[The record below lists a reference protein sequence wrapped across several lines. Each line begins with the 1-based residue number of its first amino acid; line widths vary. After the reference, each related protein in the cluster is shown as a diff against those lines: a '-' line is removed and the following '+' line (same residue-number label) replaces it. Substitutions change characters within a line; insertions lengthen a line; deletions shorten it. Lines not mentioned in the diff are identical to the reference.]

1 MSRDF
6 GAKGA
11 DDVVVVY
18 GRTFPSYSRSEIHPA
33 ISKIVEPF
41 ARGTL
46 LDFPS
51 GTGSLAWRLK
61 NEGFAVAAADIA
73 PEAFVNPEIEIRRGD
88 LNGRFPYDA
97 RQFDY
102 ACFVEGP
109 EHVEN
114 VFHCL
119 REFARVLK
127 PGGRLIVSLPNYS
140 NLQNRFKQFLNGV
153 VEPVVS
159 YESLKTDYAGT
170 EFMIHI
176 NRLPYP
182 MMRMALEF
190 AGFKVESVHQD
201 RPKKKQRLLWPIA
214 WFIQALTYLRG
225 EKGQKKYWLKDNNAS
240 QVLMGGNTLILVA
253 RLIDQPPTGP

>member
-1 MSRDF
+1 MARDF
-6 GAKGA
+6 GARGEE
-11 DDVVVVY
+11 DVVEVH
-18 GRTFPSYSRSEIHPA
+18 GRIFPSYSRSEIHPA
-33 ISKIVEPF
+33 IAAVMKNMPKGS
-41 ARGTL
+41 L
-46 LDFPS
+46 LDFPA
-51 GTGSLAWRLK
+51 GTGSLSWRLQC
-61 NEGFAVAAADIA
+61 EGFTVSAADIV
-73 PEAFVNPEIEIRRGD
+73 PEAFKNPEIEIRKGN
-88 LNGRFPYDA
+88 LNEKFPYEDA
-97 RQFDY
+97 RFDY

-127 PGGRLIVSLPNYS
+127 PGGTLVVSLPNYS
-140 NLQNRFKQFLNGV
+140 NLQNRIKQLLTGV

-159 YESLKTDYAGT
+159 YESLKSDYVGN

-182 MMRMALEF
+182 MIRMALEF

-201 RPKKKQRLLWPIA
+201 KPKKKQRMLWPLA
-214 WFIQALTYLRG
+214 WLIQLLSALRG

-240 QVLMGGNTLILVA
+240 SVLMGGNTLILVA
-253 RLIDQPPTGP
+253 RLQHHPSAQ

>member
-11 DDVVVVY
+11 DDVVTVY

-33 ISKIVEPF
+33 ISKIMENLP
-41 ARGTL
+41 RGSL

-73 PEAFVNPEIEIRRGD
+73 PEAFINPEIEIRQGD
-88 LNGRFPYDA
+88 LNSRFPFDA
-97 RQFDY
+97 AQFDY

-114 VFHCL
+114 VFQCL

-153 VEPVVS
+153 IEPVVS
-159 YESLKTDYAGT
+159 YESLKSDYLGN

-190 AGFKVESVHQD
+190 AGFKIESVHED
-201 RPKKKQRLLWPIA
+201 RQKKKQRLLWPIA
-214 WFIQALTYLRG
+214 LLIQLLTHLRG
-225 EKGQKKYWLKDNNAS
+225 EKGQRKYWLKDSNAT

-253 RLIDQPPTGP
+253 RLINTRPA